1 MESDRIEYARL
12 KLPRIT
18 HEYVVLWQKET
29 ATRRNPS

>member
-1 MESDRIEYARL
+1 MESNCIKYTRL

-29 ATRRNPS
+29 AMRRNDV